1 MIDAP
6 DRPSPR
12 FPARLEPAIA
22 AEIEAVLDRWDIR
35 PADLLLLSGARGSD
49 ILFAESGHR
58 RGSHIEIILASAPE
72 VFEQTSVALP
82 QSIWSQRFRYLLGQH
97 HYTVSQ
103 AEEDDGAPNEFAR
116 ANEALL
122 RRARELAP
130 PAELRVALVSDEHPA
145 GARAEPVSS
154 PSSPRLWTRRWPPS
168 IPPSSALRLV
178 RDVNLGRQLPHCAC
192 SWRNAPSTF
201 LTKSAMFSSGGRPP
215 SGASGF
221 GAGRAAA

>member
-1 MIDAP
+1 MTGPSYRRVVLSSGHMIDAP

-12 FPARLEPAIA
+12 FPACLEPAIA
-22 AEIEAVLDRWDIR
+22 AEIEAVLDRWDIG

-58 RGSHIEIILASAPE
+58 RGSHIEIILASPPE

-97 HYTVSQ
+97 RYTVSQ

-130 PAELRVALVSDEHPA
+130 PAELRVALVWDEHPA
-145 GARAEPVSS
+145 GGPGGTGEFAE
-154 PSSPRLWTRRWPPS
+154 LRRGS
-168 IPPSSALRLV
+168 
-178 RDVNLGRQLPHCAC
+178 GRTAGHHQSDQAQLFVW
-192 SWRNAPSTF
+192 SVI
-201 LTKSAMFSSGGRPP
+201 
-215 SGASGF
+215 
-221 GAGRAAA
+221 